1 MFFLGTTLIS
11 ALVLVFSD
19 KLSEQKS
26 ALSSTI
32 YQITGTQPFL
42 VAVHLFLKGNSEQE
56 SCVVVCPC
64 TVNEDLFSSTPNLLY
79 QAPTRRICSSSL
91 SNCITTGTEKSLPKH

>member
-19 KLSEQKS
+19 KLSEQNS
-26 ALSSTI
+26 GLSSMI
-32 YQITGTQPFL
+32 YQIAGTQPFL
-42 VAVHLFLKGNSEQE
+42 VAVHLFLKGHSEQK

-64 TVNEDLFSSTPNLLY
+64 TVDEDVFSSTPNLP
-79 QAPTRRICSSSL
+79 APP
-91 SNCITTGTEKSLPKH
+91 GTHQKDSF